1 MQREKK
7 SIVTL
12 LSTVYSHAKHL
23 IIFSSPIW
31 RLRWTPQTE
40 IWPRRSL
47 SWGLSCGPSQCRTS
61 SPNMP
66 RLRGRSSSSQ
76 KSERN
81 FVSCDCVPFFV
92 FLEFLKRWEKV
103 HISVSKKIQMVY
115 TEQFT
120 KITIFTELLHDII
133 NILEYVDIRFWHT
146 VCTEYSPVE
155 IIKI

>member
-31 RLRWTPQTE
+31 RLRWTPLTE

-92 FLEFLKRWEKV
+92 FLEFLKRW
-103 HISVSKKIQMVY
+103 KKSPHQCQQKDTNGIY
-115 TEQFT
+115 WAIY
-120 KITIFTELLHDII
+120 KNHDFYWIAP
-133 NILEYVDIRFWHT
+133 WHN
-146 VCTEYSPVE
+146 
-155 IIKI
+155 